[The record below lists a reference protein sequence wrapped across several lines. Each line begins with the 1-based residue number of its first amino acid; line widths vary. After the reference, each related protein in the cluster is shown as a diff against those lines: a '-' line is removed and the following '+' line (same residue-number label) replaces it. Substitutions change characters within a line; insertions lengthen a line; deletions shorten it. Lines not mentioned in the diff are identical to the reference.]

1 MQRSLSKQNY
11 NDIGFTIKQS
21 PYLNDYAFSA
31 QNLEHK
37 DEYFAN
43 GNSYIQQQP
52 NQINQDTF
60 DQLESLIHQQ
70 ENIDASNLNIQN
82 EKRPYSAMHESMN
95 QTGNISYGQAPSN
108 IDISQKNMRSSGMSN
123 RSQTSLITGNKKA
136 YSPTS
141 KFEQFE
147 KFDPSYAF
155 YESPG
160 KSKPLISKTSKDIMK
175 RVFDEEY

>member
-1 MQRSLSKQNY
+1 
-11 NDIGFTIKQS
+11 
-21 PYLNDYAFSA
+21 
-31 QNLEHK
+31 
-37 DEYFAN
+37 
-43 GNSYIQQQP
+43 
-52 NQINQDTF
+52 
-60 DQLESLIHQQ
+60 
-70 ENIDASNLNIQN
+70 
-82 EKRPYSAMHESMN
+82 MHESMN

-160 KSKPLISKTSKDIMK
+160 KSKPLISKTSKAIMK
-175 RVFDEEY
+175 RVFDEEFSLESQSQKKQMEKTMNDFSKFNKSMTSAMEGLSTQRISENE